1 MNADRQPVIVGVAQ
15 HRWRA
20 IDPATGP
27 DVAIRAAAVARAA
40 AGDTGVG
47 HRAIAN
53 VDAWIHTVG
62 WDAKNPID
70 LIARAAGAQVRRC
83 WSSGSGGEVGVAAA
97 NWAARAILAN
107 ELDSVVVT
115 GGTDYR
121 TRMRAERLRVPYVVP
136 SGGEGTY
143 DVLVKGKPASSD
155 AELAH
160 DMALPIHVYPIF
172 ENALR
177 SARELTMAEHR
188 ERMGALMSS
197 FTAVAATNPHAW
209 FPTFRTA
216 EELTTPTVD
225 NRMIGFPYTKRL
237 NAILD
242 VDLNA
247 AYVMM
252 STERAA
258 ALGIS
263 SDRWVHWWGGASADE
278 QAYHPSTRPD
288 LAACPAMQQSHRG
301 ALHEAGVGVDD
312 IAMFDFYSCFP
323 VAVEMACAMLG
334 LDERDP
340 RRFTLT
346 GGLPYAGGPGS
357 AYTLHSLAA
366 MVERV
371 RARPTDTALVTG
383 NGMFLSKHASSVWG
397 GRPRADAPAGSPP
410 PEGTTLAQAPL
421 VVDVTPT
428 GRGII
433 DGYTVLHD
441 RAGDPARGLVVG
453 HLANGHRFVAHV
465 IEPEALVSLEQ
476 HEGVGR
482 AGQVRRGDGVNLLEL
497 A

>member
-1 MNADRQPVIVGVAQ
+1 MNTDRLPVIVGVAQ

-27 DVAIRAAAVARAA
+27 DVARRAAAVARAA
-40 AGDTGVG
+40 ADDTGAG
-47 HRAIAN
+47 HQAIAQ

-62 WDAKNPID
+62 WDATNPVD
-70 LIARAAGAQVRRC
+70 LIARTAGSTVRNC
-83 WSSGSGGEVGVAAA
+83 FSSGSGGEVSVVAA
-97 NWAARAILAN
+97 NWAARAILAG

-115 GGTDYR
+115 GGTDFR
-121 TRMRAERLRVPYVVP
+121 TRARAERLGIAYAPP
-136 SGGEGTY
+136 SGGQGSF

-155 AELAH
+155 IEIAH
-160 DMALPIHVYPIF
+160 DMAIPIHVYPIF

-177 SARELTMAEHR
+177 AARGLSVAEHR
-188 ERMGALMSS
+188 SRMGELMSS
-197 FTAVAATNPHAW
+197 FTAVAAANPYAW
-209 FPTFRTA
+209 FPTYRSA
-216 EELTTPTVD
+216 DELTTPTAE

-247 AYVMM
+247 AFVMM
-252 STERAA
+252 SASRAA

-263 SDRWVHWWGGASADE
+263 SDRWVHWWGGGAADE
-278 QAYHPSTRPD
+278 QAYHPSTRPN
-288 LAACPAMQQSHRG
+288 LAACPAMQHSHRS

-312 IAMFDFYSCFP
+312 LAMFDFYSCFP
-323 VAVEMACAMLG
+323 VAVEMACEMLG

-357 AYTLHSLAA
+357 AYPLHSLAA
-366 MVERV
+366 MVDRV
-371 RARPTDTALVTG
+371 RARPDDIALVTG
-383 NGMFLSKHASSVWG
+383 NGMFLSKHASSVWS
-397 GRPRADAPAGSPP
+397 GRQRPDAPAGSPP
-410 PEGTTLAQAPL
+410 EPGTELPQEPLLVEAAPN
-421 VVDVTPT
+421 
-428 GRGII
+428 GRGTI

-453 HLANGHRFVAHV
+453 RLTNGHRFVAHV
-465 IEPEALVSLEQ
+465 IEPEAMVALEQ

-482 AGQVRRGDGVNLLEL
+482 VGEVHRGEGVNLLEL